1 MWVNDRPAASV
12 VNPAPTSIDIMAND
26 DVRQIAEQSVGEH
39 PSKTN
44 SGAIASSYV
53 PQLSSQPQSTHS
65 TLERVVD
72 NNTSAFVSQNTN
84 VLPNT
89 MLSSTVAINSHKPD
103 PNRSSPNAASMQQQ
117 SNKDVTRVVKI
128 LKQNEPLVISNCLSV
143 TILCIRN
150 LI

>member
-26 DVRQIAEQSVGEH
+26 DVRQIAEHSVGEH

-103 PNRSSPNAASMQQQ
+103 PNRSSPNITRMQQQ